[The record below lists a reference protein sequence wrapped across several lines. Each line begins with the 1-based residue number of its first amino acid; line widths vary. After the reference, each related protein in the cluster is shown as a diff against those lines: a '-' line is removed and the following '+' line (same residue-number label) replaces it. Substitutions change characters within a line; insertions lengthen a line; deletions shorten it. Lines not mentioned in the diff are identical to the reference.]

1 MRQRRKRSRYRGCH
15 GARTGRSWQS
25 RRSRIRFSRIDSTP
39 CTLPHLWHKQAVSVI
54 GLPPETMARVRAV
67 RQKKP
72 GASTVATCRC
82 CGCRGPEQHLHAT
95 PWPRPKIGE
104 ADTDHQPVQRTPHA
118 RSAHISMAGS
128 TCRGMTN
135 WPCSS
140 SHLRYRGVRCNGLRE
155 TGRMPWAAPRS
166 HRRQADRAVD
176 RRALSTA
183 AGHPCRT
190 PDSAE
195 GPLGT

>member
-1 MRQRRKRSRYRGCH
+1 
-15 GARTGRSWQS
+15 
-25 RRSRIRFSRIDSTP
+25 
-39 CTLPHLWHKQAVSVI
+39 
-54 GLPPETMARVRAV
+54 MARVWAV

-72 GASTVATCRC
+72 GAATVATCRC

-118 RSAHISMAGS
+118 RGAHISMARS

-166 HRRQADRAVD
+166 HRRQSDRAVD

-195 GPLGT
+195 GPLGHSPPAGRCMPGRTRPASAPPSSRCRRCSVISWTSIRDCNGRAGAALRATGSLAT